1 MFKIH
6 AKHPSFTLTSNALT
20 LRPIVLKRNACVT
33 SSILS
38 WKNTYQ
44 LTSVTFALAVGLSAV
59 YRKQQLRAASNTV
72 IIISA
77 LR

>member
-1 MFKIH
+1 M
-6 AKHPSFTLTSNALT
+6 
-20 LRPIVLKRNACVT
+20 NACVT

-38 WKNTYQ
+38 WKHTYQ
-44 LTSVTFALAVGLSAV
+44 LTSATFALTVRLSAV